1 MAATDVPVAA
11 LGVTDPRRWSAADWA
26 ADAVPH
32 LAYGMAAEA
41 VLSAGPPRVSLPAA
55 GAGLTGRAALLG
67 LATGGRSALGLA
79 APTLTSPSTSGARRL
94 AAVAALAGE
103 LVADKLPGT
112 PARTS
117 GGALSARLAAA
128 AGGAGLLA
136 GRVGVNAAL
145 PVTAGVAGAAA
156 GSFGGLAWRRWASAR
171 VPDWQA
177 AVVEDLVAVALGLLA
192 CRPARPS
199 RPTLVVVP
207 D

>member
-1 MAATDVPVAA
+1 
-11 LGVTDPRRWSAADWA
+11 
-26 ADAVPH
+26 
-32 LAYGMAAEA
+32 MAAEA
-41 VLSAGPPRVSLPAA
+41 VLSAVPTPAERARPLPAA

-67 LATGGRSALGLA
+67 LATGGRSALGLG
-79 APTLTSPSTSGARRL
+79 APALTSPYTSGAKKT
-94 AAVAALAGE
+94 AAVASLAAE

-112 PARTS
+112 PARTG

-136 GRVGVNAAL
+136 GREGVNAAL

-171 VPDWQA
+171 VPDRQA
-177 AVVEDLVAVALGLLA
+177 AVVEDLVAVAVALLA
-192 CRPARPS
+192 CRPGRRP
-199 RPTLVVVP
+199 RPVLVAVP